1 MLEHATTLQT
11 RYWLFFLGPV
21 STRDGRS
28 RARVGRRLLQTRH
41 RRSSPKTSVP
51 GRSRLLRLL
60 LLLASR
66 RRHQA
71 RRAKSDCTTRTSRSE
86 STSDR
91 SSWSDPA
98 TRGRASR
105 SVPRRKPLRPVPLA
119 RDGVLPLAC
128 SQHRR
133 VRTRPCL
140 GARRGVDVS
149 RASCRARRRS
159 KVAKVLNTQISV
171 DD

>member
-1 MLEHATTLQT
+1 MLEHAHNTANKILAI
-11 RYWLFFLGPV
+11 FLGPV

-41 RRSSPKTSVP
+41 RRSSPKTSVL
-51 GRSRLLRLL
+51 GRSRLLR

-71 RRAKSDCTTRTSRSE
+71 QRVKSDCTTRTSRSE

-105 SVPRRKPLRPVPLA
+105 SVPRRKPLRLVPLA

-159 KVAKVLNTQISV
+159 KVAEVLNTERSV